1 MEWAVIAQC
10 ISIFGLCITILVS
23 LSNLRKGNKQTDE
36 SRGKEMGIML
46 TRMESIQ
53 SGIDEIKERIGRHDD
68 SLTKLIHDVAILET
82 RVSNLEGGKKE

>member
-1 MEWAVIAQC
+1 MEWAVIVQC

-46 TRMESIQ
+46 TRMEAIQ

-68 SLTKLIHDVAILET
+68 SLTKLIHDVAILQT